1 MLYYAADGTALYKT
15 GSGKILHGKWTFKEN
30 TLCIDWKEAP
40 NNACSRYDKQ
50 GDTISVI
57 NVATGQ
63 VRGKVLK
70 IADGNP
76 EKIQS
81 IRLSRSF
88 SASSRNTSGTDRDSP
103 NTTNPYPTAS
113 HRSNHGSCR
122 QRGRPSNAPSLSLCR
137 ACVFHRQAQA
147 AVPAEVSSAS
157 PSEIRRLP
165 AVIRISHEGD
175 RRALF
180 EPTLRRFR
188 REWRSLKSEH
198 RELLSV

>member
-1 MLYYAADGTALYKT
+1 MGTIKLAMMSATSSIFLIGSAMAADLTAAQIKDLLIGKSVYLENTATSTAGVGQGVLYYAADGTALYKT

-76 EKIQS
+76 EKIQ
-81 IRLSRSF
+81 
-88 SASSRNTSGTDRDSP
+88 
-103 NTTNPYPTAS
+103 
-113 HRSNHGSCR
+113 
-122 QRGRPSNAPSLSLCR
+122 
-137 ACVFHRQAQA
+137 
-147 AVPAEVSSAS
+147 
-157 PSEIRRLP
+157 
-165 AVIRISHEGD
+165 
-175 RRALF
+175 
-180 EPTLRRFR
+180 
-188 REWRSLKSEH
+188 
-198 RELLSV
+198 